1 MAPAARLAW
10 CLACLLLGCPALLSL
25 MVLQPRASC
34 EKVAASAEAPAAA

>member
-25 MVLQPRASC
+25 MVLQPRAEREEGAVPAGAPS
-34 EKVAASAEAPAAA
+34 AA